1 MTNENKDVIL
11 ERRRATDYLVN
22 FNTGFGK
29 PVPYLFAGAKHGRP
43 SKRPVPFEVYDW
55 LVLYTD
61 ALKNGE
67 LILAEDNGEDTIKDL
82 VTGITDE
89 ELKEISDNS
98 HSYEEIQAILEGNIN
113 TMKSKLKKITQ
124 LEEKRFVVKVMNDI
138 KAKDGFNDKKEA
150 FIKEWAAVEFEV
162 QIGIDPNSGSILE
175 N

>member
-1 MTNENKDVIL
+1 MTNGNKDVIL

-29 PVPYLFAGAKHGRP
+29 PVPYLFAGAKNGRV
-43 SKRPVPFEVYDW
+43 SKRPVPFEVYDY

-67 LILAEDNGEDTIKDL
+67 LILAKENGDDAIKDL
-82 VTGITDE
+82 VSGITDG

-98 HSYEEIQAILEGNIN
+98 HSYDEIKAILEGNIN

-124 LEEKRFVVKVMNDI
+124 LEEKRFVVKVMHDI
-138 KAKDGFNDKKEA
+138 KEADGFNDKKED
-150 FIKEWAAVEFEV
+150 FIKEWSAVDIDV
-162 QIGIDPNSGSILE
+162 KIGIDPNSKSISE
-175 N
+175 